1 MSNENFLDLDLSKIK
16 IAKLLAKE
24 NIDVIV
30 DSSMSTAAFYPEKRI
45 LSIPNWLN
53 MPKEVLDLLIA
64 HEVGHALYTPRDA
77 FHQSDV
83 EIPGVPKM
91 IMNIVEDPR
100 IEKLVQREYPG
111 LVYSFNKGYYYLTN
125 VMDFFGIKKRDV
137 DVNELS
143 FLDRLNIHAKT
154 KMAIQFTD
162 EEQKLVDATLTTE
175 TFEDVLEVC
184 KRIVEFLDD
193 NKEEQPEDN
202 EQDSDFGEGEGEGEA
217 GEQQDDQGDQ
227 QEQEQDD
234 QGEQQDEQQE
244 QHGDDGEQQE
254 QNGELG
260 KELSEKIKE
269 ELSKSFT
276 DQESRNNEEQ
286 LCEKVDGITVSS
298 QVKAI
303 DEFGPIMGYQ
313 NIDLGEVKKVAK
325 KISTEFNRKKKGLES
340 RKARQTKTGSL
351 DMKKLTSYKFDDNI
365 FQTKTL
371 LPLGKNHGLVLM
383 VDMSASMGLNLI
395 RMVFKQSL
403 ILAEFCKINN
413 IPFVIRGFTSGINDV
428 ALVEL
433 LSSDMSKTQY
443 KQNQEMMCKMH
454 RFSNQS
460 GTPLNLA
467 LLEMIP
473 VMKKFKEKNKI
484 EKLSFMVLTDGM
496 DNSPW
501 SSTYKYN
508 NGKSIYKSQNAW
520 NRRAVEAEIIEHIKK
535 TLSATCISFF
545 VGGTSKGVK
554 NAMGY
559 SAPETKVLN
568 QLKTLG
574 FCEYK
579 SDRGYATNFVLVERT
594 TSKDEKELSSELTA
608 NQLSKLMVNN
618 SMRNK
623 AQTLFANSFTDMIA

>member
-1 MSNENFLDLDLSKIK
+1 MEESIMSNENFLDLDLSKIK

-24 NIDVIV
+24 NIGVIV
-30 DSSMSTAAFYPEKRI
+30 DSSMSTAAFYPEHRI

-53 MPKEVLDLLIA
+53 MPKDVLDLLIG

-83 EIPGVPKM
+83 QIPGVPKM

-100 IEKLVQREYPG
+100 IEKLIQREYPG
-111 LVYSFNKGYYYLTN
+111 LVYSFIKGYDYLTN
-125 VMDFFGIKKRDV
+125 EMDFFGIKKRGV
-137 DVNELS
+137 NVNELS

-154 KMAIQFTD
+154 KMAIEFTE
-162 EEQKLVDATLTTE
+162 EEQELVDATLATE

-184 KRIVEFLDD
+184 KRIVEFLGD

-202 EQDSDFGEGEGEGEA
+202 EQDSGEGEGEGES
-217 GEQQDDQGDQ
+217 GEQQDG
-227 QEQEQDD
+227 
-234 QGEQQDEQQE
+234 QGEQQEQD
-244 QHGDDGEQQE
+244 GDDGEQQE
-254 QNGELG
+254 QDGESGEQQEQDGELG

-276 DQESRNNEEQ
+276 DEESRNNEEQ
-286 LCEKVDGITVSS
+286 LCEKVDGLTVSS
-298 QVKAI
+298 QVKTM
-303 DEFGPIMGYQ
+303 DDFGPMMGYQ
-313 NIDLGEVKKVAK
+313 NIDLVEVKKVAK

-413 IPFVIRGFTSGINDV
+413 IPFVIRGFTSGISEV
-428 ALVEL
+428 ILLEL

-473 VMKKFKEKNKI
+473 VMKNFKEKNKI

-501 SSTYKYN
+501 SCTYKYN
-508 NGKSIYKSQNAW
+508 NGKSIYKSRHAF
-520 NRRAVEAEIIEHIKK
+520 NRRTVEAEIIEHIKK
-535 TLSATCISFF
+535 TLNATCISFF
-545 VGGTSKGVK
+545 VGGTAKGVK

-579 SDRGYATNFVLVERT
+579 SDRGYVTSFVLVERT
-594 TSKDEKELSSELTA
+594 TSKDEKEMSSELTA
-608 NQLSKLMVNN
+608 SQLSKLMVNN
-618 SMRNK
+618 TMRNK